1 MSFCSHPCN
10 KIGKRGRF
18 LQSRKN
24 LQTIKGQ
31 LVMGLRMV
39 LVLLKIIAMKI
50 LISEEVTLTK
60 ALAAK
65 L

>member
-1 MSFCSHPCN
+1 M
-10 KIGKRGRF
+10 
-18 LQSRKN
+18 
-24 LQTIKGQ
+24 QTIKEQ

-39 LVLLKIIAMKI
+39 LALLKIIAMKI

-65 L
+65 